1 MSILYNTRAPRPHL
15 YSSTVSSTL
24 PPSLPLLLPP
34 TSPVMSSSSVLSSIN
49 LYFHIFCRKYF
60 EQNMF
65 EPRNTAGQ
73 IKHGENTYLMCFAFA
88 EILFYS
94 VLYDFLNC
102 TWQLAAALTA
112 AVTTSQLLLATS
124 PTGNNTS
131 QISRL
136 KLFWRTKT
144 IWFNLVK
151 K

>member
-94 VLYDFLNC
+94 VLYDFF
-102 TWQLAAALTA
+102 QLYLTACSCSDSSCDNLTA
-112 AVTTSQLLLATS
+112 ASGNLAHR
-124 PTGNNTS
+124 
-131 QISRL
+131 QQH
-136 KLFWRTKT
+136 
-144 IWFNLVK
+144 
-151 K
+151 